1 MATFSALMLTP
12 REQEKLIIYQVADL
26 ARKRKERGVK
36 LNIPE
41 SIALISEAI
50 LEAARDGKTLDEA
63 TTIGQQVLKRADVM
77 EEVPDLISMIQIET
91 TFKDGTALVSCANPI
106 S

>member
-1 MATFSALMLTP
+1 MATISSLMLTP
-12 REQEKLIIYQVADL
+12 REREKLLIYQVADL

-36 LNIPE
+36 LNISE

-50 LEAARDGKTLDEA
+50 LEAARDGKTLEEA
-63 TTIGQQVLKRADVM
+63 TKIGQGVLKRADVM
-77 EEVPDLISMIQIET
+77 EEVPDLINMIQLEA

-106 S
+106 T